1 MLFILSTYKEAI
13 TLQLTGKNMAI
24 DNFKD
29 EIYSLKSLKLDFDA
43 LVEMYEQQDFD
54 LIDCW
59 LQGSISTLEDVRS
72 KSAKKIEQ
80 RLTEEA

>member
-1 MLFILSTYKEAI
+1 
-13 TLQLTGKNMAI
+13 MAI

>member
-1 MLFILSTYKEAI
+1 
-13 TLQLTGKNMAI
+13 MAI

-29 EIYSLKSLKLDFDA
+29 EIRSLKSLKLDFDA

-59 LQGSISTLEDVRS
+59 LEGSISTLKDVRF
-72 KSAKKIEQ
+72 KSARKIEQ

>member
-1 MLFILSTYKEAI
+1 
-13 TLQLTGKNMAI
+13 MAI

-43 LVEMYEQQDFD
+43 LIEMYEKQDFD

-59 LQGSISTLEDVRS
+59 LQGSISQLEDVRS

-80 RLTEEA
+80 RLTDED